1 MSLYSSFALCGL
13 LLLGGRVHADAES
26 GFQRPPASVAPQL
39 IIAASQRQAVRVAA
53 SPYRGTPVS
62 IILHRAAASDQTFAE
77 GFANALRAA
86 GLDVSLRVDN
96 AYAPTGC
103 PESPGLRVM
112 YGAIRS
118 GAVNAIAEAL
128 IRSGV
133 LSGSLTGCRVA
144 PDDEFTFIVSGT
156 SS

>member
-1 MSLYSSFALCGL
+1 MTLCTGFSLCL
-13 LLLGGRVHADAES
+13 LLLGGATPRDGAEL
-26 GFQRPPASVAPQL
+26 QRGPASIAPQL
-39 IIAASQRQAVRVAA
+39 TIGASQRQAVRVAA